1 MENNIDYKRLYELSI
16 IEKEKILTD
25 NQKKQ
30 EKINELTEE
39 LNSYKIEN
47 YSKKNYYQ
55 KNKEKIIEKVKEYN
69 KNYVKTPEQIKEYN
83 KRAYEKRK
91 AKKIKSR
98 IIATDKK
105 IKRIPLAK
113 IKYLPQKYENPVAV
127 NIYEDK
133 TAIILWATEPIA
145 IVIKNKEITKGYKNY
160 FELMW
165 KIAKA

>member
-16 IEKEKILTD
+16 IEKEQLLID

-91 AKKIKSR
+91 AKKIEEQNLEK
-98 IIATDKK
+98 
-105 IKRIPLAK
+105 
-113 IKYLPQKYENPVAV
+113 
-127 NIYEDK
+127 
-133 TAIILWATEPIA
+133 
-145 IVIKNKEITKGYKNY
+145 
-160 FELMW
+160 
-165 KIAKA
+165 

>member
-1 MENNIDYKRLYELSI
+1 MENNIDYKRLYEISI
-16 IEKEKILTD
+16 IEKEKLLMD

-69 KNYVKTPEQIKEYN
+69 KQYTKDPEKVKEYN

-91 AKKIKSR
+91 AKKMEE
-98 IIATDKK
+98 
-105 IKRIPLAK
+105 
-113 IKYLPQKYENPVAV
+113 EN
-127 NIYEDK
+127 
-133 TAIILWATEPIA
+133 L
-145 IVIKNKEITKGYKNY
+145 TK
-160 FELMW
+160 
-165 KIAKA
+165 

>member
-1 MENNIDYKRLYELSI
+1 MGDQIDYKRLYELSI
-16 IEKEKILTD
+16 IEKEQILTD

-30 EKINELTEE
+30 DKINELTEE

-91 AKKIKSR
+91 GKKIEEQNL
-98 IIATDKK
+98 DK
-105 IKRIPLAK
+105 
-113 IKYLPQKYENPVAV
+113 
-127 NIYEDK
+127 
-133 TAIILWATEPIA
+133 
-145 IVIKNKEITKGYKNY
+145 
-160 FELMW
+160 
-165 KIAKA
+165 

>member
-16 IEKEKILTD
+16 VEKEKILTD

-30 EKINELTEE
+30 EKINELIEE

-69 KNYVKTPEQIKEYN
+69 KQHQKDPDKVKEYN

-91 AKKIKSR
+91 AKKIEEQNL
-98 IIATDKK
+98 DK
-105 IKRIPLAK
+105 
-113 IKYLPQKYENPVAV
+113 
-127 NIYEDK
+127 
-133 TAIILWATEPIA
+133 
-145 IVIKNKEITKGYKNY
+145 
-160 FELMW
+160 
-165 KIAKA
+165 